1 MRCSAVRLFAV
12 LAVQCL
18 LALPA
23 LCNQDEK
30 YTMKLAD
37 AKPPAQLKEAI
48 SALLEPSAVQVFDG
62 KGELLCEV
70 WFRKSTPAKATDAQV
85 QNGLTYRELEQTT
98 VLGAIRFAR
107 KAKDYRD
114 QDVPA
119 GVYTL
124 RLAYQPQDGDHMG
137 TAPYTEFCLV
147 VAADRDEKPA
157 TLEPKGLHDLSAKSL
172 GGNHPGVFLLFPNTK
187 PNAKAELADQGMGH
201 WVIRRGLEV
210 DVNGKKAMIGVGLTV
225 VGKAASA

>member
-1 MRCSAVRLFAV
+1 MRNHRALLV
-12 LAVQCL
+12 LCL
-18 LALPA
+18 MTAGVA
-23 LCNQDEK
+23 TAWGQEEK
-30 YTMKLAD
+30 YTIKLTD

-48 SALLEPSAVQVFDG
+48 SALLEPASVQVLDG
-62 KGELLCEV
+62 KGELHCEV
-70 WFRKSTPAKATDAQV
+70 WFRKTVPAKATEAQV

-98 VLGAIRFAR
+98 VVGAIRFAR

-147 VAADRDEKPA
+147 VAADRDNNPA
-157 TLEPKGLHDLSAKSL
+157 PFEPKTLHDMSAKSL
-172 GGNHPGVFLLFPNTK
+172 GGSHPGVFLLFPNTK
-187 PNAKAELADQGMGH
+187 PNAKAELTDQGMGH
-201 WVIRRGLEV
+201 WVLRRGLEV
-210 DVNGKKAMIGVGLTV
+210 EVNGKKVQIGIGLTV
-225 VGKAASA
+225 VGKAPAA